1 MTNDISSVLT
11 SRGFCCGLLD
21 RRSQGIISVY
31 TTRYTLSAVQ
41 YAEPTQN
48 IQNMKHTARAN
59 ESSKQDET
67 ENLSNMHEGRLRRY
81 CKSLMKMRNRFYS
94 PVPKC
99 LQCHTSI
106 HQLFACFMLLH
117 FTSLC
122 FPLMSVHT
130 NESAS
135 KLNLFRR
142 QSHTSSTPQ
151 SKHEAKSK
159 PTSIWYIVC
168 ENFLRLFPI
177 SFDIC
182 FCYLS
187 IIILSCECRLLH
199 LICCSVSIFILF
211 HSLDI
216 DRA

>member
-1 MTNDISSVLT
+1 
-11 SRGFCCGLLD
+11 
-21 RRSQGIISVY
+21 
-31 TTRYTLSAVQ
+31 
-41 YAEPTQN
+41 
-48 IQNMKHTARAN
+48 
-59 ESSKQDET
+59 
-67 ENLSNMHEGRLRRY
+67 
-81 CKSLMKMRNRFYS
+81 MRNRFYS

-142 QSHTSSTPQ
+142 QSQTSSTPQ
-151 SKHEAKSK
+151 PKDEPNSK

-168 ENFLRLFPI
+168 ENLLRLFQI

-187 IIILSCECRLLH
+187 IIILSCECGLLH
-199 LICCSVSIFILF
+199 LICCSREHFHCFIVWILTE
-211 HSLDI
+211 HSRHD
-216 DRA
+216 DFPQFERRTRVCEYY